1 MLTLAYLNRI
11 FEQRKNYDL
20 RRLLSGAERLI
31 DHLLSFMETE
41 PAFMLGA
48 VRCLPLNNSVRDSIT
63 QTISSA
69 CSKVKVSIYIPLERY
84 FFGTRYLTIEK
95 LRPEHTFIILK

>member
-41 PAFMLGA
+41 PAFMLSA
-48 VRCLPLNNSVRDSIT
+48 VRCLPLNNSVRESIT

-69 CSKVKVSIYIPLERY
+69 CSKVKVSIAIHLKCTLL
-84 FFGTRYLTIEK
+84 GSDIET
-95 LRPEHTFIILK
+95 LRPEDVFIT